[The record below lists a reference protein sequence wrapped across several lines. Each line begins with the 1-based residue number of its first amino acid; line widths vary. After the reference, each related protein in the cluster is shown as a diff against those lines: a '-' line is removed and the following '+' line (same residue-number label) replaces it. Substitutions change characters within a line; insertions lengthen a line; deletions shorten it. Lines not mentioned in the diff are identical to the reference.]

1 MTLHRALSESGF
13 HRTLLTDLYISDEMA
28 NDFSDASFIIVQNI
42 TSSLYVDIDQ
52 VR

>member
-1 MTLHRALSESGF
+1 MSLHRALSESGF
-13 HRTLLTDLYISDEMA
+13 HRTLLAELSIPDEMA
-28 NDFSDASFIIVQNI
+28 EELSDASFIIVQNI